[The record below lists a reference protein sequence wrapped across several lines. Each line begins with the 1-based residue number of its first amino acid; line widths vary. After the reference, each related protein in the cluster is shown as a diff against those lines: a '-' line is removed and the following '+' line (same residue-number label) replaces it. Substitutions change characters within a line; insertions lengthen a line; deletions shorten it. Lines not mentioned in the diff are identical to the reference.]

1 MHMSDAL
8 VSPAVGGV
16 MWCASA
22 ALIAV
27 GSAKLRRVRDDL
39 AVPMMG
45 VLGAFVFVSQ
55 MINFSIP
62 GTGASGHLGGGMLLA
77 VLLGPWR
84 ALLTV
89 ASVLLVQA
97 VFFADGGL
105 LALGC
110 NIFNMGVLPC
120 LVAYPLVAR
129 PLMGCGDSPRRV
141 AVAVAAAAVVSL
153 QLGAFSVVLET
164 WPSGISALPFDR
176 FLWLMQP
183 IHLAIGLVE
192 GLATAAIV
200 LALRRGEMPELAGST
215 ARKQEMP
222 ASMSKKA
229 VSQRLGLLALA
240 ALLTGGA
247 LSWFASVYPDGLEWA
262 IEKTTATPEV
272 TLRESATS
280 LHRQCSAAQQSA
292 ALMPDYDFKRAEK
305 AETAA
310 GVESAETWPNVNVGT
325 SVAGITGGALV
336 VVLLAGMGLWLR
348 PKGAVSPAAERE

>member
-27 GSAKLRRVRDDL
+27 GSSKLRRVRDGM

-45 VLGAFVFVSQ
+45 VLGAFVFAAQ

-62 GTGASGHLGGGMLLA
+62 GTGSSGHLGGGMLLA

-120 LVAYPLVAR
+120 LVAFPLVAR
-129 PLMGCGDSPRRV
+129 PLMGSGSSPRRV
-141 AVAVAAAAVVSL
+141 AMAVAAAAVVAL
-153 QLGAFSVVLET
+153 QLGAFAVVLET
-164 WPSGISALPFDR
+164 WASGISALPFDR

-200 LALRRGEMPELAGST
+200 LALRREPMPEFTGLR
-215 ARKQEMP
+215 AREQEMTAP
-222 ASMSKKA
+222 MPKKA
-229 VSQRLGLLALA
+229 VSLRLGLLALA
-240 ALLTGGA
+240 ALLTGGV
-247 LSWFASVYPDGLEWA
+247 LSWFASSHPDGLEWA
-262 IEKTTATPEV
+262 IEKTEASDASLQESETPV
-272 TLRESATS
+272 
-280 LHRQCSAAQQSA
+280 HRQFSAAQETT
-292 ALMPDYDFKRAEK
+292 ALMPDYDFKSGEETGDAEGG
-305 AETAA
+305 ASAA
-310 GVESAETWPNVNVGT
+310 MWPNVNAGT
-325 SVAGITGGALV
+325 SVAGIAGGALV
-336 VVLLAGMGLWLR
+336 AALLAGLGVWLR
-348 PKGAVSPAAERE
+348 PKGAASRAAEGN

>member
-8 VSPAVGGV
+8 VSPAVGGG

-27 GSAKLRRVRDDL
+27 GSAKMRRGGHTL

-45 VLGAFVFVSQ
+45 VLGAFVFAAQ

-62 GTGASGHLGGGMLLA
+62 GTGSSGHLGGGLLLA

-110 NIFNMGVLPC
+110 NVFNMGVLPC

-129 PLMGCGDSPRRV
+129 PLMGNGSSPRRV
-141 AVAVAAAAVVSL
+141 AMAVAVAAVVSL
-153 QLGAFSVVLET
+153 QLGAFAVVLET
-164 WPSGISALPFDR
+164 WASGISALPFDR

-200 LALRRGEMPELAGST
+200 LVLRRGDLSDLAASALEPEFSAPSPK
-215 ARKQEMP
+215 RV
-222 ASMSKKA
+222 
-229 VSQRLGLLALA
+229 VSPRLGLLALA

-247 LSWFASVYPDGLEWA
+247 LSWFASGHPDGLEWA
-262 IEKTTATPEV
+262 IGKTAGSEASLQEAETPV
-272 TLRESATS
+272 
-280 LHRQCSAAQQSA
+280 HRRFAAAQQWT
-292 ALMPDYDFKRAEK
+292 ALMPDYGFKEAENT
-305 AETAA
+305 EVCAA
-310 GVESAETWPNVNVGT
+310 GEPAAMWPDVNAGT
-325 SVAGITGGALV
+325 SIAGIAGGVLV
-336 VVLLAGMGLWLR
+336 AALLAGLGLWLR
-348 PKGAVSPAAERE
+348 PKGAASPAEGGE